1 MRNPIEFYS
10 ERKSKYTEAEKQLS
24 KKLIFSSTLRLIV
37 FLAIC
42 FEIYFFFGNAT
53 VLIPATIALIAIFIF
68 LISRHTDLKKERE
81 KLRALIEL
89 NNQEINILKT
99 GDFSSLPEGLE
110 FDIEDHAFSRD
121 IDLFGRKSFFQYLNR
136 TALQEGKAR
145 LAKILLANKVDRI
158 TRKQEAVKELA
169 SKADW
174 RQQYSATAKLVKTE
188 TDSKTIIH
196 WLRNYK
202 SFVPKYMKWF
212 PAVFSVLSVGIFLAY
227 YFDQIGI
234 SQVLLWFVIGVMITG
249 FYLKKINELSS
260 SVSKAQDTFQQYHQ
274 LLAFIETEKFESE
287 LMKKLK
293 SSIMSESKMASVI
306 LREFSKAID
315 ALDQRNNFLFGVI
328 ANGFF
333 LWDLRQC
340 YRLEKWIQHHHEA
353 VEHWFEAVERTD
365 AYNSLGNFAFNHP
378 HYHFP
383 EILSEKKG
391 IKAKNLG
398 HPLLD
403 SKKRVNNDF
412 EIDGEQ
418 FFIITGANMA
428 GKSTFLRTV
437 ALQIVMSNIGL
448 PVCAESCSY
457 SPIKLITSMRTSD
470 SLGDDESYF
479 FSELKRLKFIVDRIQ
494 TENYFIILDEI
505 LKGTNSTDKAIG
517 SRKFVQRLV
526 GSRSTGIIATH
537 DLSLCEISEELEQVK
552 NFYFDAEI
560 VNDELHFDYHLKTGV
575 CQNMNA
581 SFLLR
586 KMKIVEEQLSY

>member
-1 MRNPIEFYS
+1 MTNPTEFYKN
-10 ERKSKYTEAEKQLS
+10 RKSKYITAEKQLN

-37 FLAIC
+37 FLTIC
-42 FEIYFFFGNAT
+42 FSAYFFFGNAT
-53 VLIPATIALIAIFIF
+53 ILIPAAIALIAIFLF

-81 KLRALIEL
+81 KVRALIYLNEQEL
-89 NNQEINILKT
+89 IILET
-99 GDFSSLPEGLE
+99 GDFSKLPDGKE
-110 FDIEDHAFSRD
+110 FDVEGHEFSRD

-145 LAKILLANKVDRI
+145 LAKILLANKTDRI
-158 TRKQEAVKELA
+158 VRKQEAVKELA

-188 TDSKTIIH
+188 TDSLTILKWI
-196 WLRNYK
+196 RNYQ

-212 PAVFSVLSVGIFLAY
+212 PAVFSVLSVGVFLAY
-227 YFDQIGI
+227 YLGQIGA

-249 FYLKKINELSS
+249 FFLKRINNLSS
-260 SVSKAQDTFQQYHQ
+260 NVSKVQDTFQQYHQ
-274 LLAFIETEKFESE
+274 LLAFIETEEFESE

-293 SSIMSESKMASVI
+293 NSIKSESKKASVI

-315 ALDQRNNFLFGVI
+315 ALDQRNNFLFGI
-328 ANGFF
+328 FANGFF

-340 YRLEKWIQHHHEA
+340 YRLEKWIEHHHEA

-365 AYNSLGNFAFNHP
+365 AYNSLGNFAFNHA

-383 EILSEKKG
+383 EILPEKQG
-391 IKAKNLG
+391 IKAKDLG

-403 SKKRVNNDF
+403 PKKRVNNDF

-448 PVCAESCSY
+448 PVRAESCSY

-479 FSELKRLKFIVDRIQ
+479 FSELKRLKFIVDKIEK
-494 TENYFIILDEI
+494 ENYFIILDEI

-526 GSRSTGIIATH
+526 GTNSTGIIATH
-537 DLSLCEISEELEQVK
+537 DLSLCEISNELEQVE

-560 VNDELHFDYHLKTGV
+560 VNDELHFDYHLKNGI
-575 CQNMNA
+575 CRNMNA

-586 KMKIVEEQLSY
+586 KMKIVEE

>member
-1 MRNPIEFYS
+1 MINPTEFYTS
-10 ERKSKYTEAEKQLS
+10 RRSDYTEAQRKLS

-42 FEIYFFFGNAT
+42 FAVYLFFGNAT
-53 VLIPATIALIAIFIF
+53 VLIPVVIVLIAVFIF
-68 LISRHTDLKKERE
+68 LVSRHTDLKKERE
-81 KLRALIEL
+81 KIRALIEMNEKEL
-89 NNQEINILKT
+89 HILKT
-99 GDFSSLPEGLE
+99 GDFSGLPDGTE
-110 FDIEDHAFSRD
+110 FDIEGHEFSRD

-145 LAKILLANKVDRI
+145 LSRILLANRIDRI
-158 TRKQEAVKELA
+158 KRKQEAVKELA
-169 SKADW
+169 AKADW
-174 RQQYSATAKLVKTE
+174 RQNYTATARLVKTE
-188 TDSKTIIH
+188 TDSQAILH
-196 WLRNYK
+196 WIRNYK
-202 SFVPKYMKWF
+202 NFVPKNMKWF
-212 PAVFSVLSVGIFLAY
+212 PAVFSVLSIGVFLVY
-227 YFDQIGI
+227 YFGQIGF
-234 SQVLLWFVIGVMITG
+234 SQVLLWFLIGVMFTG

-260 SVSKAQDTFQQYHQ
+260 SVSKVQDTFQQYHQ
-274 LLAFIETEKFESE
+274 LLAFIENEEFESE
-287 LMKKLK
+287 LMIKLK
-293 SSIMSESKMASVI
+293 DSIKSESKKASVI

-315 ALDQRNNFLFGVI
+315 ALDQRNNFLFGI
-328 ANGFF
+328 FANGFF

-340 YRLEKWIQHHHEA
+340 YRLEKWIEHHHTA

-383 EILSEKKG
+383 EILPEKEG

-403 SKKRVNNDF
+403 PKKRVNNDF
-412 EIDGEQ
+412 EIKGEQ

-479 FSELKRLKFIVDRIQ
+479 FSELKRLKFIVDNIEK
-494 TENYFIILDEI
+494 ENYFIILDEI

-560 VNDELHFDYHLKTGV
+560 VNDELHFDYHLKTGI
-575 CQNMNA
+575 CRNMNA

-586 KMKIVEEQLSY
+586 KMKIVEE

>member
-1 MRNPIEFYS
+1 MTNPTEFYKN
-10 ERKSKYTEAEKQLS
+10 RKAKYTADEKQLT
-24 KKLIFSSTLRLIV
+24 KKLIVSSTLRLIV

-42 FEIYFFFGNAT
+42 FAVYFFFGNAT
-53 VLIPATIALIAIFIF
+53 ILIPSVIALIAIFIF

-89 NNQEINILKT
+89 NEQELKILKT
-99 GDFSSLPEGLE
+99 GDFSDLPEGME
-110 FDIEDHAFSRD
+110 FDIEGHEFSRD

-145 LAKILLANKVDRI
+145 LARILLANKTDRI
-158 TRKQEAVKELA
+158 QRKQEAIKELA

-174 RQQYSATAKLVKTE
+174 RQNYTATAKLVKTE
-188 TDSKTIIH
+188 TDSRTILH
-196 WLRNYK
+196 WIRNYK
-202 SFVPKYMKWF
+202 SFVPKFMKWF
-212 PAVFSVLSVGIFLAY
+212 PAVFSILSVGVLLGY
-227 YFDQIGI
+227 YFEQIGAF
-234 SQVLLWFVIGVMITG
+234 QVLLWFVIGVMITG

-260 SVSKAQDTFQQYHQ
+260 NVSKVQDTFQQYHQ
-274 LLAFIETEKFESE
+274 LLAFIENEEFQSE

-293 SSIMSESKMASVI
+293 NSIKSESKKASAI
-306 LREFSKAID
+306 LQEFSKAID
-315 ALDQRNNFLFGVI
+315 ALDQRNNFLFGI
-328 ANGFF
+328 FANGFF
-333 LWDLRQC
+333 LWDLRQS
-340 YRLEKWIQHHHEA
+340 YRLEKWIKHHHEA

-365 AYNSLGNFAFNHP
+365 AYNSLGNFAFNHTQ
-378 HYHFP
+378 YSFP
-383 EILSEKKG
+383 DILPEKQG

-398 HPLLD
+398 HPLLNA
-403 SKKRVNNDF
+403 KKRVNNDF

-448 PVCAESCSY
+448 PVSANSCSY

-479 FSELKRLKFIVDRIQ
+479 FSELKRLKFIVDKIEK
-494 TENYFIILDEI
+494 ENYFIILDEI

-537 DLSLCEISEELEQVK
+537 DLSLCEISEELKEVR

-560 VNDELHFDYHLKTGV
+560 VNDELHFDYHLKTGI
-575 CQNMNA
+575 CRNMNA

-586 KMKIVEEQLSY
+586 KMKIVEE

>member
-1 MRNPIEFYS
+1 MTNPTEFYNN
-10 ERKSKYTEAEKQLS
+10 RKSKYTEDEKQLS

-42 FEIYFFFGNAT
+42 FAIYFFFGNAT
-53 VLIPATIALIAIFIF
+53 ILIPSVIALIAIFIF

-81 KLRALIEL
+81 KLRALIDLNEQEL
-89 NNQEINILKT
+89 KILKT
-99 GDFSSLPEGLE
+99 GDFSDLPEGLE
-110 FDIEDHAFSRD
+110 FDNEGHEFSRD

-145 LAKILLANKVDRI
+145 LARILLANKTDRI
-158 TRKQEAVKELA
+158 QRKQEAIKELA
-169 SKADW
+169 TKADW
-174 RQQYSATAKLVKTE
+174 RQNYTATAKLVKTE
-188 TDSKTIIH
+188 TDSRTILQWI
-196 WLRNYK
+196 RSYK
-202 SFVPKYMKWF
+202 SFVPQYMKWF
-212 PAVFSVLSVGIFLAY
+212 PAVFSILSAGVLLGY
-227 YFDQIGI
+227 YFGQIGA
-234 SQVLLWFVIGVMITG
+234 SQVLLWFIIGVTITG

-260 SVSKAQDTFQQYHQ
+260 NVSKVQDTFQQYHQ
-274 LLAFIETEKFESE
+274 LLAFIENEEFESE

-293 SSIMSESKMASVI
+293 NSITSESKKASII

-315 ALDQRNNFLFGVI
+315 ALDQRNNFLFGI
-328 ANGFF
+328 FANGFL
-333 LWDLRQC
+333 LWDLRQS
-340 YRLEKWIQHHHEA
+340 YRLERWIKHHHEA

-365 AYNSLGNFAFNHP
+365 AYNSLGNFAFNHTQ
-378 HYHFP
+378 YHFP
-383 EILSEKKG
+383 EILPEKQG

-403 SKKRVNNDF
+403 PDKRVNNDF

-479 FSELKRLKFIVDRIQ
+479 FSELKRLKFIVDKIEK
-494 TENYFIILDEI
+494 ENYFIILDEI

-537 DLSLCEISEELEQVK
+537 DLSLCEISEELKEVR

-560 VNDELHFDYHLKTGV
+560 VNDELHFDYHLKTGI
-575 CQNMNA
+575 CRNMNA

-586 KMKIVEEQLSY
+586 KMKIVEE

>member
-1 MRNPIEFYS
+1 MTNPTEFYTN
-10 ERKSKYTEAEKQLS
+10 RKSNYTQVRRQLS
-24 KKLIFSSTLRLIV
+24 KKLVFSSFFRLLV

-42 FEIYFFFGNAT
+42 FAVYFFFGNAT
-53 VLIPATIALIAIFIF
+53 ILIPLGIVLIAVFIF
-68 LISRHTDLKKERE
+68 LISRHTDLKKERAKTE
-81 KLRALIEL
+81 ALIDLNEQEL
-89 NNQEINILKT
+89 KILET
-99 GDFSSLPEGLE
+99 GDFSMLPEGKE
-110 FDIEDHAFSRD
+110 FDVEGHAFSRD

-145 LAKILLANKVDRI
+145 LARILLANRIDRI
-158 TRKQEAVKELA
+158 RRKQEAVKELS

-174 RQQYSATAKLVKTE
+174 RQQYTATAKLVKTE
-188 TDSKTIIH
+188 TDSKTILH
-196 WLRNYK
+196 WIRNYK
-202 SFVPKYMKWF
+202 SFVPKYIKWF
-212 PAVFSVLSVGIFLAY
+212 PAVFSVLSVVVFLAY
-227 YFDQIGI
+227 YFEQIGF
-234 SQVLLWFVIGVMITG
+234 SQVLLWFLIGVIITG
-249 FYLKKINELSS
+249 YFLKKINNLSS
-260 SVSKAQDTFQQYHQ
+260 NVSKVQDTFQQYHQ
-274 LLAFIETEKFESE
+274 LLAFIENEEFESE
-287 LMKKLK
+287 LMVKLK
-293 SSIMSESKMASVI
+293 DSIKSESKKASVI
-306 LREFSKAID
+306 LHEFSKAID
-315 ALDQRNNFLFGVI
+315 ALDQRNNFLFGII

-340 YRLEKWIQHHHEA
+340 YRLEKWIEHHHTA

-365 AYNSLGNFAFNHP
+365 AYNSLGNFAFNHT

-383 EILSEKKG
+383 EILPEKQG
-391 IKAKNLG
+391 IKATNLG

-403 SKKRVNNDF
+403 PNKRVNNDF

-479 FSELKRLKFIVDRIQ
+479 FSELKRLKFIVDKIEK
-494 TENYFIILDEI
+494 ENYFIILDEI

-560 VNDELHFDYHLKTGV
+560 LNDELHFDYQLKTGI
-575 CQNMNA
+575 CRNMNA

-586 KMKIVEEQLSY
+586 KMKIVEE

>member
-10 ERKSKYTEAEKQLS
+10 DRKAKYTAAEKQLS

-37 FLAIC
+37 FLLIC
-42 FEIYFFFGNAT
+42 FEIYFFFGNAG

-68 LISRHTDLKKERE
+68 LVSRHSDLKKERE
-81 KLRALIEL
+81 KLRRLIEL
-89 NNQEINILKT
+89 NETELKILKT
-99 GDFSSLPEGLE
+99 GDFSKLPEGRE
-110 FDIEDHAFSRD
+110 FDIEAHEYSRD
-121 IDLFGRKSFFQYLNR
+121 IDLFGRKSFFQFLNR
-136 TALQEGKAR
+136 TALQEGRNR
-145 LAKILLANKVDRI
+145 LARILLANRLDRI
-158 TRKQEAVKELA
+158 QRKQEAVQELA

-174 RQQYSATAKLVKTE
+174 RQQYTATASLVKTE
-188 TDSKTIIH
+188 TQSKTILKWI
-196 WLRNYK
+196 RNYK

-212 PAVFSVLSVGIFLAY
+212 PAIFTVLSVGVIFAY
-227 YFDQIGI
+227 WLEVIGAA
-234 SQVLLWFVIGVMITG
+234 QVLLWYLAGIMITG
-249 FYLKKINELSS
+249 FYLKKINQLSS
-260 SVSKAQDTFQQYHQ
+260 NVSKAQDTFQQYHQ
-274 LLAFIETEKFESE
+274 LLALIENEDFDSA

-293 SSIMSESKMASVI
+293 NSIESESKKASLI
-306 LREFSKAID
+306 LQQFSKAID
-315 ALDQRNNFLFGVI
+315 ALDQRNNLLFGII

-333 LWDLRQC
+333 LWDLRQS
-340 YRLEKWIQHHHEA
+340 YRLENWIAHHHEA

-378 HYHFP
+378 DYHFP
-383 EILSEKKG
+383 EILPEG
-391 IKAKNLG
+391 RGMRAKNLG

-403 SKKRVNNDF
+403 RKKRVSNDF
-412 EIDGEQ
+412 VIDSEQ

-437 ALQIVMSNIGL
+437 ALQILMSNIGL

-479 FSELKRLKFIVDRIQ
+479 FSELKRLKFIVEKIKH
-494 TENYFIILDEI
+494 ENYFIILDEI

-537 DLSLCEISEELEQVK
+537 DLSLCQISEELKQVK
-552 NFYFDAEI
+552 NYYFDAEI
-560 VNDELHFDYHLKTGV
+560 VNDELHFDYHLKDGI

-586 KMKIVEEQLSY
+586 KMKIVEE